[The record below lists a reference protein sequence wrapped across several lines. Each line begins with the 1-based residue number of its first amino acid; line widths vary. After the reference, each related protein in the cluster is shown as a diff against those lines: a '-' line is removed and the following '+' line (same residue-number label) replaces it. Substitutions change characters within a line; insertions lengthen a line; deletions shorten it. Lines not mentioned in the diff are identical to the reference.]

1 MIEIKSVWLLIL
13 LTALATPAWG
23 QTDMVSN
30 PARDNLV
37 DAANSYI
44 FVFDSSKVRAQE
56 VPDQANAMARS
67 AGGQLRFVY
76 QTALR
81 GFSATMSRQA
91 AEQLASRNP
100 LIAYFEPNAV
110 VWQIGKPKTN
120 KKPSNPGKGGGGG
133 GDTEPSQVVPVGI
146 QRVGGPVIVDSSFR
160 AWVFDTGIDS
170 DHPDLNVGQ
179 GANFMFI
186 SFGSGNLL
194 FYFVESQQ
202 RRVTQ
207 EPASETSA

>member
-1 MIEIKSVWLLIL
+1 MIEKKSVAKWVLIL

-30 PARDNLV
+30 PVRDNLV

-44 FVFDSSKVRAQE
+44 FVFDPAKVSAQE
-56 VPDQANAMARS
+56 VSDQANAMAQR

-76 QTALR
+76 KSALR

-100 LIAYFEPNAV
+100 NIAYFEPNAV
-110 VWQIGKPKTN
+110 VWMIGKDGPNNN

-133 GDTEPSQVVPVGI
+133 GETEPSQIIPGGI
-146 QRVGGPVIVDSSFR
+146 QRVGRPEIVDPSSR
-160 AWVFDTGIDS
+160 AWIIDTGIDS
-170 DHPDLNVGQ
+170 DHPDLSRARRQFYYPGQ
-179 GANFMFI
+179 
-186 SFGSGNLL
+186 
-194 FYFVESQQ
+194 EHH
-202 RRVTQ
+202 RRW
-207 EPASETSA
+207 

>member
-30 PARDNLV
+30 PVRDNLV

-44 FVFDSSKVRAQE
+44 FVFDPAKVSAQE
-56 VPDQANAMARS
+56 VSDQANAMAQR

-76 QTALR
+76 KSALR

-100 LIAYFEPNAV
+100 NIA
-110 VWQIGKPKTN
+110 
-120 KKPSNPGKGGGGG
+120 
-133 GDTEPSQVVPVGI
+133 
-146 QRVGGPVIVDSSFR
+146 
-160 AWVFDTGIDS
+160 
-170 DHPDLNVGQ
+170 
-179 GANFMFI
+179 
-186 SFGSGNLL
+186 
-194 FYFVESQQ
+194 
-202 RRVTQ
+202 
-207 EPASETSA
+207 